1 MSVETRLVRH
11 AWSCLTG
18 LMVAAP
24 PAAAQFSAR
33 TDVSIGGRYVWHGVS
48 RAAGLV
54 AQPSVAFGLRIHRI
68 SLESGAV
75 LHYELDRASPGELS
89 ETGAGN
95 RHLGEEDFWGRASV
109 VLGPTRLHAG
119 VVRYAFRG
127 DPAQGG
133 VGPTRNTT
141 EIFASLSTTGRYVN
155 PTVEAWWDVERVR
168 GAFLRASFDL
178 PVLGWPFPPYAFVF
192 VQGEMGLNVG
202 QGPNPAR
209 PGELANFAKR
219 GITHVGLG
227 LGTEVRAGR
236 LSGIGSAS
244 LAFGARSQLNADDAT
259 KADGPGRT
267 RDFVVWL
274 WTGMT
279 IVLGGDARNAQ

>member
-1 MSVETRLVRH
+1 MRS
-11 AWSCLTG
+11 AWLCLTG

-24 PAAAQFSAR
+24 PAAAQLSAR
-33 TDVSIGGRYVWHGVS
+33 TDVSAGGRYVWHGVS

-54 AQPSVAFGLRIHRI
+54 VQPSVAAGLRLNRFSI
-68 SLESGAV
+68 EGGAV
-75 LHYELDRASPGELS
+75 LHYELDRASAGELS

-95 RHLGEEDFWGRASV
+95 RHLGEEDFWGRASL

-119 VVRYAFRG
+119 VVRYTFRG
-127 DPAQGG
+127 DPARGG

-141 EIFASLSTTGRYVN
+141 EVFASLSTTSRYVN

-209 PGELANFAKR
+209 PGELANYARR
-219 GITHVGLG
+219 GITHVGLA
-227 LGTEVRAGR
+227 LGTDVRVGR
-236 LSGIGSAS
+236 LSGIGSAT
-244 LAFGARSQLNADDAT
+244 LAFGARSQLNVDDAT

-274 WTGMT
+274 WTGIT
-279 IVLGGDARNAQ
+279 IVVGGDARNGQ

>member
-1 MSVETRLVRH
+1 VGATCGTASPERV
-11 AWSCLTG
+11 
-18 LMVAAP
+18 
-24 PAAAQFSAR
+24 
-33 TDVSIGGRYVWHGVS
+33 
-48 RAAGLV
+48 AAGLRLNRF
-54 AQPSVAFGLRIHRI
+54 SIEG
-68 SLESGAV
+68 GAV
-75 LHYELDRASPGELS
+75 LHYELDRASAGELS

-95 RHLGEEDFWGRASV
+95 RHLGEEDFWGRASL

-141 EIFASLSTTGRYVN
+141 EVFASLSTTSRYVN
-155 PTVEAWWDVERVR
+155 PTIEAWWDVERVR

-202 QGPNPAR
+202 QRPNPAR
-209 PGELANFAKR
+209 PGELANYARR
-219 GITHVGLG
+219 GITHVGLA
-227 LGTEVRAGR
+227 LGTDVRVGR
-236 LSGIGSAS
+236 LSGIGSAT
-244 LAFGARSQLNADDAT
+244 LAFGARSQLNVDDAT

-274 WTGMT
+274 WTGIT
-279 IVLGGDARNAQ
+279 IVVGGDARNGQ

>member
-1 MSVETRLVRH
+1 LY
-11 AWSCLTG
+11 LTG
-18 LMVAAP
+18 LTVVAP
-24 PAAAQFSAR
+24 GAAAQLSAR
-33 TDVSIGGRYVWHGVS
+33 TDVSVAGRYVWHGIS

-54 AQPSVAFGLRIHRI
+54 AQPSLAFGLRVQRL

-75 LHYELDRASPGELS
+75 LHYELDAASSGELS
-89 ETGAGN
+89 ETGAGG
-95 RHLGEEDFWGRASV
+95 RHLGEQDVWGAASF

-127 DPAQGG
+127 DASVGG
-133 VGPTRNTT
+133 IGPVSNTT
-141 EIFASLSTTGRYVN
+141 EVFASVSTTSRYLN
-155 PTVEAWWDVERVR
+155 PSLEAWWDVKRVR

-192 VQGEMGLNVG
+192 VQTELGMNIG

-219 GITHVGLG
+219 GITHFGLG

-236 LSGIGSAS
+236 LGT
-244 LAFGARSQLNADDAT
+244 LAFGARSQLNVDAAA
-259 KADGPGRT
+259 KADGPVRT

-274 WTGMT
+274 WSGVT
-279 IVLGGDARNAQ
+279 IVLGGNERRQ

>member
-1 MSVETRLVRH
+1 LVVV
-11 AWSCLTG
+11 SP
-18 LMVAAP
+18 VAA
-24 PAAAQFSAR
+24 QLSAR
-33 TDVSIGGRYVWHGVS
+33 TDVSVAGRYVWHGIS

-54 AQPSVAFGLRIHRI
+54 AQPSLAFGLRVQRL

-75 LHYELDRASPGELS
+75 LHYELDAAASGELS
-89 ETGAGN
+89 ETGAGG
-95 RHLGEEDFWGRASV
+95 RHLGEQDVWGAASF

-127 DPAQGG
+127 DASVGGIGPAS
-133 VGPTRNTT
+133 NTT
-141 EIFASLSTTGRYVN
+141 EVFASVSTTSRYLN
-155 PTVEAWWDVERVR
+155 PSLEAWWDVKRVR

-192 VQGEMGLNVG
+192 VQTELGMNIG

-219 GITHVGLG
+219 GITHFGLG

-236 LSGIGSAS
+236 LGT
-244 LAFGARSQLNADDAT
+244 LAFGARSQLNVDAAA
-259 KADGPGRT
+259 KADGPVRT

-274 WTGMT
+274 WSGVT
-279 IVLGGDARNAQ
+279 IVLGGNERRQ